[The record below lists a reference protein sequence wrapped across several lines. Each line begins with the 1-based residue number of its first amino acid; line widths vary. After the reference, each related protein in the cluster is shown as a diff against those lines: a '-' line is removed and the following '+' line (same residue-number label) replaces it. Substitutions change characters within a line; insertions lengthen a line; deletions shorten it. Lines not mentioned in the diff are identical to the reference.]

1 MVYVWLQDNE
11 MKNRQPFKAGIVQF
25 DVRLGNIESNL
36 SSALKGI
43 DQLKALNAKIALLPE
58 MWSCGFDNKSLGEHA
73 EKTDNIIDKLTRIA
87 SRYNMIIAGSLP
99 EPQKRADS
107 PQLAAGLASE
117 SENSK
122 LPYGRRFPA
131 ACCRDLQSS
140 GNDIFNTMYLIDGS
154 RGLVNTYRKIHLFS
168 HTQEDKYFCAGD
180 RAVVCETSVGPVG
193 LMICYDLRFP
203 ELCRA
208 LTLSGALLVLTSA
221 QWPLERITHWDI
233 LLRARAVENQIFM
246 VAANRCGMENSI
258 EYGGRSMMVSPLGK
272 ILARAE
278 DRECIISSQIDLA
291 QLAEFRRKIPCL
303 NERAPDTYDF

>member
-1 MVYVWLQDNE
+1 
-11 MKNRQPFKAGIVQF
+11 MKNRQPFKAGVVQF

-43 DQLKALNAKIALLPE
+43 DQLKALNVKIALLPE

-87 SRYNMIIAGSLP
+87 SGYDMIIAGSLP
-99 EPQKRADS
+99 E
-107 PQLAAGLASE
+107 
-117 SENSK
+117 
-122 LPYGRRFPA
+122 
-131 ACCRDLQSS
+131 SS
-140 GNDIFNTMYLIDGS
+140 DNDIFNTMYLIDGS
-154 RGLVNTYRKIHLFS
+154 RGLINTYRKIHLFS
-168 HTQEDKYFCAGD
+168 HTQEDKYFCAGN
-180 RAVVCETSVGPVG
+180 RAVICETSVGPVG

-233 LLRARAVENQIFM
+233 LLRARAVENQIFL
-246 VAANRCGMENSI
+246 VAANSCGMENSI
-258 EYGGRSMMVSPLGK
+258 EYGGHSLLVSPFGE
-272 ILARAE
+272 ILVRAK
-278 DRECIISSQIDLA
+278 DRECIISSEIDLA
-291 QLAEFRRKIPCL
+291 QLSEFRRKIPCL

>member
-1 MVYVWLQDNE
+1 MENMQH
-11 MKNRQPFKAGIVQF
+11 FKAGIVQF

-36 SSALKGI
+36 SSVLKGI
-43 DQLKALNAKIALLPE
+43 DQLKALNAKIVLLPE

-73 EKTDNIIDKLTRIA
+73 EKTDNIIDKLIRIA

-99 EPQKRADS
+99 E
-107 PQLAAGLASE
+107 
-117 SENSK
+117 
-122 LPYGRRFPA
+122 
-131 ACCRDLQSS
+131 SS
-140 GNDIFNTMYLIDGS
+140 GNDIFNTMYLIDGN
-154 RGLVNTYRKIHLFS
+154 RGLINTYRKIHLFS
-168 HTQEDKYFCAGD
+168 HTQEDKYFCAGN

-203 ELCRA
+203 ELCRV

-233 LLRARAVENQIFM
+233 LLRARAIENQIFM

-258 EYGGRSMMVSPLGK
+258 EYGGRSLLVSPFGE
-272 ILARAE
+272 ILAKAT
-278 DRECIISSQIDLA
+278 DRECILSSEIDLA
-291 QLAEFRRKIPCL
+291 QLSEFRRKIPCL

>member
-1 MVYVWLQDNE
+1 MQH
-11 MKNRQPFKAGIVQF
+11 FKAGIVQF

-36 SSALKGI
+36 FSALKGI

-73 EKTDNIIDKLTRIA
+73 EKTDNIIDELTLIA

-99 EPQKRADS
+99 EPQKRALTPS
-107 PQLAAGLASE
+107 RLGVTAGLASE

-122 LPYGRRFPA
+122 LPYGRSFPVPLK
-131 ACCRDLQSS
+131 RDCGELQSS
-140 GNDIFNTMYLIDGS
+140 GNDIFNTMYLIDGD
-154 RGLVNTYRKIHLFS
+154 RGLINTYRKIHLFS
-168 HTQEDKYFCAGD
+168 HTQEDKYFCAGN

-203 ELCRA
+203 ELCRT
-208 LTLSGALLVLTSA
+208 LTLSGALLVLVSA

-233 LLRARAVENQIFM
+233 LLRARAIENQIFM
-246 VAANRCGMENSI
+246 VAANRCGMENNI
-258 EYGGRSMMVSPLGK
+258 EYGGRSLLVSPLGE

-278 DRECIISSQIDLA
+278 DRECIISSEIDLA

-303 NERAPDTYDF
+303 NERMPDTYDF

>member
-1 MVYVWLQDNE
+1 MVAG
-11 MKNRQPFKAGIVQF
+11 KNKMENMQHFKAGIVQF

-43 DQLKALNAKIALLPE
+43 DQLKALNAKIVLLPE

-87 SRYNMIIAGSLP
+87 SGYNMIIAGSLP
-99 EPQKRADS
+99 E
-107 PQLAAGLASE
+107 
-117 SENSK
+117 
-122 LPYGRRFPA
+122 
-131 ACCRDLQSS
+131 SS

-154 RGLVNTYRKIHLFS
+154 RGLINTYRKIHLFS

-208 LTLSGALLVLTSA
+208 LTLSGALLVLASA
-221 QWPLERITHWDI
+221 QWPLERIAHWDI
-233 LLRARAVENQIFM
+233 LLQARAVENQIFM

-303 NERAPDTYDF
+303 NERAPDTYDFVTL

>member
-1 MVYVWLQDNE
+1 
-11 MKNRQPFKAGIVQF
+11 MKIRQPFKAGIVQF
-25 DVRLGNIESNL
+25 DVRPGNIESNL

-58 MWSCGFDNKSLGEHA
+58 MWSCGFDNKSLGKHA
-73 EKTDNIIDKLTRIA
+73 EKTVNIIDKLTLIA

-99 EPQKRADS
+99 EPQKRVHS

-131 ACCRDLQSS
+131 ACCGELQSS
-140 GNDIFNTMYLIDGS
+140 GNDIFNTMYLIDGD
-154 RGLVNTYRKIHLFS
+154 RGVINTYRKIHLFS
-168 HTQEDKYFCAGD
+168 HTQEDKYFCAGN

-193 LMICYDLRFP
+193 LMLCYDLRFP
-203 ELCRA
+203 ELCRT
-208 LTLSGALLVLTSA
+208 LTLSGALLILTSA

-233 LLRARAVENQIFM
+233 LLRARAIENQIFM

-258 EYGGRSMMVSPLGK
+258 EYGGRSLLVSPSGK

-278 DRECIISSQIDLA
+278 DRECIISSEIDFTE
-291 QLAEFRRKIPCL
+291 LAEFRRKIPCL
-303 NERAPDTYDF
+303 NERMPDTYDF